1 MTTTTK
7 HHDASA
13 APRDPDHD
21 KQAAGL
27 YRAIA
32 SRFYSGY
39 VVARHHAE
47 FLGEDLPDA
56 EPLMTEA
63 EAGMRY
69 QRAVD
74 EWVSEPPATIDAVC
88 ALVEFANVIAADK
101 IVAEALRE
109 QGPVS
114 DEKDALHQTLAL
126 GAAAEWLTG
135 LASNEW
141 LDRRRAAYGPSGM
154 SRKEGAA

>member
-1 MTTTTK
+1 MSDSIECK
-7 HHDASA
+7 
-13 APRDPDHD
+13 PNPDHD

-32 SRFYSGY
+32 SRFYCRY
-39 VVARHHAE
+39 VDARHYAE

-56 EPLMTEA
+56 EPLMTEG

-69 QRAVD
+69 ERAVD
-74 EWVSEPPATIDAVC
+74 DWLGEPPATIEAVC

-101 IVAEALRE
+101 VMAEALRE
-109 QGPVS
+109 PGPVS
-114 DEKDALHQTLAL
+114 DEEDALHQTLAL
-126 GAAAEWLTG
+126 CAAAEWLTKRG
-135 LASNEW
+135 QVDW

-154 SRKEGAA
+154 PRQGDAA